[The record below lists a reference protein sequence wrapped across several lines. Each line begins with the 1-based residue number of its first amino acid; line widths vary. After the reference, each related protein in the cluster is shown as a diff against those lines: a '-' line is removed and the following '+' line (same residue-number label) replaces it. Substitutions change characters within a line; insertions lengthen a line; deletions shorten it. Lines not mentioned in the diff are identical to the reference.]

1 VCDALCSM
9 TDGEVATSVDDDQQ
23 PAADV
28 SDVTT
33 SPSRDLHDHYD
44 DVTDDDAFL
53 AGFRDCRREALRY
66 LRQRDV
72 DVGDELERHLTAV
85 ERTLRR
91 RGEDLDREDGGSAES
106 DLSPARRRRDG
117 DDSALGVSLVDDED
131 AVTTEDIDDERGQAA
146 AMSELSENACDLLR
160 LAQNNPRIN
169 NVLNELFTLMDDD
182 DDDDDDDC
190 DCAMTYEDDEMKQE
204 PMSSHDVM
212 TSRSHDAVS

>member
-1 VCDALCSM
+1 M
-9 TDGEVATSVDDDQQ
+9 TEGEVATSVDDDHQ
-23 PAADV
+23 PPAVVV

-33 SPSRDLHDHYD
+33 SPSRDLHDCD
-44 DVTDDDAFL
+44 DVRDDDDDAFL

-66 LRQRDV
+66 LRLRDV

-91 RGEDLDREDGGSAES
+91 RGEDQDREDDRSAES
-106 DLSPARRRRDG
+106 DLSPPRRRPDG
-117 DDSALGVSLVDDED
+117 DDSALGVSLVDDD
-131 AVTTEDIDDERGQAA
+131 DLVTTEDIDVERGQSAV
-146 AMSELSENACDLLR
+146 MSELSENACDLLR

-190 DCAMTYEDDEMKQE
+190 DCVMTYDDGDEVKQE
-204 PMSSHDVM
+204 PTSSHDVM
-212 TSRSHDAVS
+212 TSHDAVS